1 MQVQKYDDKV
11 VDIGA
16 LAMNGSQTEAENSL
30 LMSPFTYIS
39 KSDLSDIMGDIGM
52 NDLFSPKST
61 SFKSSSDIV
70 LFSKP
75 RLPEDDKE
83 NVTSEKSRKESCE

>member
-1 MQVQKYDDKV
+1 
-11 VDIGA
+11 
-16 LAMNGSQTEAENSL
+16 MNGSQAEAENSL

-61 SFKSSSDIV
+61 SFKGSTDMAM
-70 LFSKP
+70 FSKP

-83 NVTSEKSRKESCE
+83 NVTSENSRIDSCE